1 MKFVTIVEYSNLF
14 FEAKVLQALTDID
27 FSIQERC
34 EILDVLYRVNR
45 YGLDRKMLGNHFQ
58 KDVDA
63 ESGIISMVV
72 HSSNQMLELIITQNS
87 AADLFITNCYK
98 RKN

>member
-14 FEAKVLQALTDID
+14 FEVKVLQALADIEL
-27 FSIQERC
+27 SIQERC
-34 EILDVLYRVNR
+34 ELLDIFYRVNR
-45 YGLDRKMLGNHFQ
+45 YGLDREMLGNHFQ

-63 ESGIISMVV
+63 ESGTISVVV
-72 HSSNQMLELIITQNS
+72 HCSNQMLELIITQNTAS
-87 AADLFITNCYK
+87 EFFITNCYK